1 MEQLIKRLQG
11 ARKWRVFGIVLL
23 IIIVAGTLISLAT
36 RMALLRDDEQARP
49 RLAVVGP
56 LKTESGAALQRGAQ
70 AYVDQINRE
79 GGVRG
84 QRIELLVVDE
94 DDGAAAKVLADKRV
108 MGVIGHLD
116 PALLAKSAPAYAGA
130 KLRVVTPL
138 PLSAPLPGVWSLGLD
153 PREEARFAANY
164 ARNIQKQRLMYV
176 VREEG
181 AQFDPL
187 VAPFLEVFKR
197 FDTPVKQVWTLPAGA
212 VGDADIANLRAEL
225 AKIDIGAVYV
235 AARPAVAAR
244 VVGAVRESGAAL
256 EVFGPS
262 FLATGEFGQAL
273 ARASG
278 KDAEFQS
285 HGIIVSTP
293 VLFDTANERAQRF
306 QGDYQRAHASS
317 PDWIATTAFEAA
329 HYALATKPVD
339 QADGALMGRLS
350 FVDGQAQVPI
360 QMGVYNG
367 GRLISAP
374 IQLLPIAKG
383 ASFNYID
390 ALRQGRVLYVND
402 RFMFKTSVVYVG
414 MTVHGVSDVDR
425 QKETATLD
433 LSIWFRY
440 RGKFDPQ
447 DLQIANAV
455 EPIKFDKA
463 EEVRESDEDQYRRY
477 RIKQAFRL
485 NFTTDGRTFDQQIA
499 GLQFRHRSLNRN
511 NLTYVVDV
519 LGMPTGSALL
529 DDLQQRRA
537 VKAGFGWDLQN
548 AWVSQDLVRERG
560 DGAPQYVGMTGEQP
574 LYSTITL
581 GMLLEPEGVAARDL
595 ISPEYFIYTAIF
607 GLLGVV
613 AAFALD
619 ARKFGRFWG
628 LQSWLLRLIFWPAFL
643 LAVGNLAIDWAF
655 GHWPAPSTKW
665 MVAIYDSLW
674 WVLGASLVDMA
685 ARRFVWVPLESTTG
699 RKVPNVMK
707 FIVTFLIFGLA
718 FAGIIAVVFN
728 QTLTSLLATSSVL
741 ALVVGV
747 AIQSNIANVFSG
759 IILNIERPFKVGDYI
774 KINNVIGQVK
784 DITWRTIRLESND
797 GPLVIMANSKVSEAF
812 MENYSVVPHGIAAE
826 TQFYAPP
833 ETDPKKV
840 LEIIGEAVDQARSV
854 TCKQEPGYEP
864 SVRYKGVVNHNG
876 QWVGSYVAGYRVKIL
891 PKKAMAREEIWNRV
905 RERFEAEDIPLVP
918 ANFAEGAPAVMIKPS
933 PLAGAGAA

>member
-23 IIIVAGTLISLAT
+23 IIIVAGTLISLVT
-36 RMALLRDDEQARP
+36 RMALLRDDEQTRP

-56 LKTESGAALQRGAQ
+56 LKTASGVALQRGAQ
-70 AYVDQINRE
+70 AYLDQLNRD
-79 GGVRG
+79 GGVKGR
-84 QRIELLVVDE
+84 RVELLAVEE

-108 MGVIGHLD
+108 VGVVGHLD

-138 PLSAPLPGVWSLGLD
+138 PLAAPLPGVWSLGLD

-176 VREEG
+176 VREAG

-187 VAPFLEVFKR
+187 VEPFLEVFKR
-197 FDTPVKQVWTLPAGA
+197 FDTPVKQVWSLPSGP
-212 VGDADIANLRAEL
+212 DADSALANLRTEL
-225 AKIDIGAVYV
+225 AKLDVGAVYV
-235 AARPAVAAR
+235 ATRPALAAR

-262 FLATGEFGQAL
+262 FLASGEFGQEL
-273 ARASG
+273 ARVSG
-278 KDAEFQS
+278 KDAEFRS

-306 QGDYQRAHASS
+306 QGEYQRAHSGS

-329 HYALATKPVD
+329 HYALATRPVE

-367 GRLISAP
+367 ARLISAP

-383 ASFNYID
+383 ANFNYID

-414 MTVHGVSDVDR
+414 VTVHGVSDVDR

-455 EPIKFDKA
+455 EPVRFGKA
-463 EEVRESDEDQYRRY
+463 EEMRESDEDQYRRY
-477 RIKQAFRL
+477 RIKQSFRL
-485 NFTTDGRTFDQQIA
+485 NFSADARTFEQQIA
-499 GLQFRHRSLNRN
+499 GLQFRHRLLNRN
-511 NLTYVVDV
+511 NVTYVVDV

-529 DDLQQRRA
+529 DDLQHRRA
-537 VKAGFGWDLQN
+537 VKAGFGWELRN

-574 LYSTITL
+574 LFSTITL
-581 GMLLEPEGVAARDL
+581 GMMLEPEGVAARDL
-595 ISPEYFIYTAIF
+595 ISPEYFVYTAIF
-607 GLLGVV
+607 GILGVL

-655 GHWPAPSTKW
+655 GHLPTPATKW
-665 MVAIYDSLW
+665 LALVYDSLW
-674 WVLGASLVDMA
+674 WVLGASLIDMA
-685 ARRFVWVPLESTTG
+685 VRRFFWVPLESSTG

-707 FIVTFLIFGLA
+707 FIVTFLIYGLA

-759 IILNIERPFKVGDYI
+759 IILNVERPFKVGDYI
-774 KINNVIGQVK
+774 KINNVIGEVK

-812 MENYSVVPHGIAAE
+812 MENYSVAPHGIAAE
-826 TQFYAPP
+826 TQFYTPP

-840 LEIIGEAVDQARSV
+840 LAIIGEAVEQARSV
-854 TCKQEPGYEP
+854 AFKQEPGYEP
-864 SVRYKGVVNHNG
+864 GVRYKGVVNLNG

-891 PKKAMAREEIWNRV
+891 PKKATAREEIWNRV
-905 RERFEAEDIPLVP
+905 RERFEAEGIPLVP
-918 ANFAEGAPAVMIKPS
+918 ANFSEGASAVVIAAPPPAPAA
-933 PLAGAGAA
+933 AG